1 MQSFQTL
8 KLLVID
14 DAPTFLFTIKSM
26 LVKLGFLEVN
36 VLTAKSAK
44 LALDLASNKQFDVII
59 CDFNFGTGMNG
70 KQLFE
75 EFKHL
80 KLLTDESVFVLV
92 TGDNSAAT
100 VRPIIELKPDEYLLK
115 PFNAITLKQ
124 RLSMAIRRRH
134 KLAGLYAAE
143 RLLDAEQGLQLC
155 DEMAPFHPEYYFV
168 IERFRG
174 VFLTIL
180 QRHEQAK
187 SVYQSTLAKKDLD
200 WAKVGLANSLANLGQ
215 ITEAEKIINQLL
227 IASPNDTQVKTEAA
241 YIKLKDSDIP
251 AAISHLELASQIV
264 PGNSERELIIVNLCL
279 SVEDYAQ
286 ALARYRLYLEI
297 NKDTYRNNDY
307 SKLSLIR
314 VILYQARFAT
324 NKAALLEEA
333 KHHLR
338 SVIGTEN
345 EAITHEI
352 ELIKAHISM
361 ELGFYRSAISLLKN
375 LHNKECFQ
383 HFYATYHYAW
393 LLNIM
398 SVENEFNQAISW
410 CSQNLGYE
418 SNQIIFASKVSMLE
432 GLKSH
437 NEDKKSWLK
446 EQYLMVK
453 NGDLDKVT
461 LLETYLAINETA
473 PLLKTVCLNIIKSLT
488 YVWPRRYGVVQV
500 KEIIQRCDNV
510 VRQLY
515 VEDELLTI
523 NYQEYYQSALDK
535 CKGRVD

>member
-1 MQSFQTL
+1 
-8 KLLVID
+8 
-14 DAPTFLFTIKSM
+14 M

-215 ITEAEKIINQLL
+215 IAEAEKIINQLL

-461 LLETYLAINETA
+461 LLETYLVINETA